1 LTELAKFGKLRQ
13 RKEHLAMITAKSK
26 TKLWPPIHELHYAS
40 GKGAWQVACMVN
52 GQRVRE
58 AYSTKGEAETRAAE
72 IRTQVENEGR
82 AAFNLPTDVRVEA
95 QKAVEKLAP
104 HSASITEAVDFY
116 VEHVLKYRN
125 APTVAEIVKR
135 LVTEAEG
142 NKRRDR
148 TVKDLRM
155 RLEQFAK
162 TFSDRQLS
170 SITREELAAW
180 LNDPTLSARSRINYA
195 TKASQLYNFAI
206 RNQWAEY
213 NIAASIPRPTAEDAE
228 PEIFTA
234 EQAARLLERAAE
246 YDLLPYVAIGLFAGL
261 RSAELLRLDWSA
273 VKFTERSIIIGANVA
288 KKRSR
293 RVVEINDTLA
303 GWLPGCAK
311 TKGPVVELPDQ
322 RTLYKRLAELA
333 TAAGLQKWADNGL
346 RHSCA
351 SYSLALTGDAVRVAY
366 QLGNSA
372 DMIHRHYKALVTK
385 ADAERFWNLRPAADV
400 AGKIVTMKAANA

>member
-1 LTELAKFGKLRQ
+1 MT
-13 RKEHLAMITAKSK
+13 TAKSK
-26 TKLWPPIHELHYAS
+26 TKLWPPIHELTYSS
-40 GKGAWQVACMVN
+40 GEHRWQVACQVK
-52 GQRVRE
+52 GKRIRE
-58 AYSTKGEAETRAAE
+58 AFKTKGEAETRAQE
-72 IRTQVENEGR
+72 IRNQVENEGR
-82 AAFNLPTDVRVEA
+82 QAFNLPTALRVEA
-95 QKAVEKLAP
+95 QQAVEKLAP
-104 HSASITEAVDFY
+104 HNVAITEAVDFY
-116 VEHVLKYRN
+116 VEHVLKYRT
-125 APTVAEIVKR
+125 APTVTEIVKR

-155 RLEQFAK
+155 RLEMFGK
-162 TFSDRQLS
+162 TFGDRQLA
-170 SITREELAAW
+170 SITREELSGW
-180 LNDPTLSARSRINYA
+180 LNDPSLSPRSRINYA
-195 TKASQLYNFAI
+195 VKASQLYNFAI

-234 EQAARLLERAAE
+234 EQTARLLEHAAE
-246 YDLLPYVAIGLFAGL
+246 YDLLPYVVIGLFAGL

-273 VKFTERSIIIGANVA
+273 VKLSERTIIIGANVA

-303 GWLPGCAK
+303 AWLPSCAK
-311 TKGPVVELPDQ
+311 RKGMVVELPDQ
-322 RTLYKRLAELA
+322 GTLYKRLAELA
-333 TAAGLQKWADNGL
+333 TAAGLKKWMGNGL

-385 ADAERFWNLRPAADV
+385 ADAERFWQLRPAGAEAD
-400 AGKIVTMKAANA
+400 KIVPMKAANA